1 MVLIRRESAQI
12 SARYLL
18 SGVLEL
24 RYSGVFSESSADE
37 LSSHARRATR
47 DEPCVVVRMDSVL
60 MAVTKVPL
68 PTDAAAR
75 GGVYPPCALVVG
87 DEGRQIWMDY
97 CREVGRLGLM
107 RVVFSS
113 SQLELARRWCANV
126 ARSTPP
132 RSPQSRRCGLLLAQ

>member
-1 MVLIRRESAQI
+1 MVLISRDSAQI
-12 SARYLL
+12 SAHYLL

-24 RYSGVFSESSADE
+24 RYFGVLSGTSADA
-37 LSSHARRATR
+37 LSGYARRATR
-47 DEPCVVVRMDSVL
+47 DEPCVVVRMDSAV
-60 MAVTKVPL
+60 MAMDSVPL
-68 PTDAAAR
+68 PTGATACD
-75 GGVYPPCALVVG
+75 GVYPPCALVVG
-87 DEGRQIWMDY
+87 DESRKIWMDY

-132 RSPQSRRCGLLLAQ
+132 RSPHLRHCGLSLAR